1 MLPILLI
8 VLSTGANS
16 PSCFMSVEGLAFQ
29 FQNFLFSSS
38 FVLRQGTALEVITLN
53 VLGSMG
59 GVSCLSSCCHI
70 LQGIGG
76 EQAGVALAVICPEA

>member
-1 MLPILLI
+1 
-8 VLSTGANS
+8 
-16 PSCFMSVEGLAFQ
+16 MSVEGLAFQ
-29 FQNFLFSSS
+29 FQSFLFSSS

-53 VLGSMG
+53 VLGSLG